1 MKAATLIDLLDVFPK
16 AQVMLEGSDIEVVF
30 ATDENGAA
38 TFNIIKRPPELELNS
53 GQM

>member
-1 MKAATLIDLLDVFPK
+1 MRAETLADLLDAFPN

-38 TFNIIKRPPELELNS
+38 TFNIIKRPPERELNS